1 MWEAYDGRSAT
12 LHAGADERALV
23 ADHVD
28 AVEQV
33 GPARDV
39 ADVEAVGAPGQHR
52 VRAVR
57 LRQQQVD
64 RDDLVTVRG
73 ELAGDLGADEP
84 GRAGQQ
90 DLHGSS

>member
-1 MWEAYDGRSAT
+1 MWAAYAGRSPT
-12 LHAGADERALV
+12 LDPRADQRALV

-33 GPARDV
+33 GPVGDV
-39 ADVEAVGAPGQHR
+39 ADVQPVGAVGEDR
-52 VRAVR
+52 VLAVR

-64 RDDLVTVRG
+64 GDDLVAG
-73 ELAGDLGADEP
+73 LGQLAGDLGPDEA

-90 DLHGSS
+90 HLHGSS